1 MRRARWRSPVHY
13 LLIYDVVH
21 DYVSRRAAYRD
32 EHLALAWQA
41 QARGE
46 LVLGG
51 ALADPVDGA
60 VLLFSGESPAAAEA
74 FAAAD
79 PYVRNGLVTTW
90 RVRAWTTVV
99 GTDAA
104 RPTRPSVSRE

>member
-1 MRRARWRSPVHY
+1 MHY
-13 LLIYDVVH
+13 LLFYDVV
-21 DYVSRRAAYRD
+21 DEYVQRRAAFRD
-32 EHLALAWQA
+32 AHLALAWQA

-60 VLLFSGESPAAAEA
+60 VLVFSGDSPAVAEA

-79 PYVRNGLVTTW
+79 PYVRNGLVTRW
-90 RVRAWTTVV
+90 RVRTWTTVV
-99 GTDAA
+99 GDQAA
-104 RPTRPSVSRE
+104 IPTRPSAMAE